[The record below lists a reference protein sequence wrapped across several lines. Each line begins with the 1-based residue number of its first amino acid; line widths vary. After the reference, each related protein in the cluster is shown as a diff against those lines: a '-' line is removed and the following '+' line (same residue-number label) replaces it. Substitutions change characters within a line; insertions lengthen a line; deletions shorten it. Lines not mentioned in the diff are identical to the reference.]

1 MKNKTV
7 AVLIVI
13 VILAVCNVVLSASIP
28 KNPADT
34 ADDRDSDL
42 RPPVEPQKNVGKNTT
57 GTKSSPSSS
66 ATITASM
73 ASKEV
78 STTNKARTGTTTAVL
93 TTAPT
98 QSQDKSNTAA
108 STTWPSPT
116 TASPKSKVQDDKSTK
131 LKGED
136 ASGSEKV
143 KPDDTGKSPDVKK
156 QNKEPASK
164 SGVND
169 GATRNEKVLK
179 TSKSDLLT
187 SAQDKWKACR
197 GSVWISENL
206 RTETNYGPLK
216 RCAGQFSEDDKFVQ
230 SLCANVVKTSVEM
243 CQNENGLRSDFL
255 EPKVAELYTST
266 ENIDGK
272 FDLCSKIKIL
282 TDASV
287 TDAFGDFP
295 EFSTALRKEETC
307 KKVCMSETKKDNY
320 GVCSFAYILIK
331 ALEDHSSGYKH
342 MVANTVDGV
351 LVDEGH
357 TDTDIKKPL
366 LSKAIEKYEKEKCKF
381 PSKDMYT
388 LLESCKGSQTS
399 DMISDNCVSV
409 LDVAL
414 AVCTGK
420 AKGKD
425 SIFLTKD
432 VANAYLY
439 NYGGEFD
446 VCEALLKNK
455 ETVSHSFHV
464 DGLENIWWAEVMTVN
479 GCRKF
484 CKATNKNGGG
494 SKNRPQC
501 VVMYLLSR
509 AISDGTVGYV
519 FKNPPNEGQIGPK
532 PAGTST
538 TTVNAKSTAKAKST
552 AVSRKGIKTGQNL
565 VSQVLNGDLVPSSD
579 KIVKSKNSMLWTAS
593 RDWNQAR
600 CSFPA
605 VDIRGPEGPLR
616 DCDITRKS
624 GVIPEMCFSLIDFS
638 KDICKSDIPGKNSV
652 YVRAAVVKAYLDE
665 PAEKMNICRMTKQ
678 HLDVYVQ
685 KNFKDVFSFWGDL
698 MNEKSCKVT
707 CMTGKSDEK
716 PYNNPV
722 CVLFYLLLK
731 GIQDA
736 QEGYNATKHFSD
748 NGADKQSSSNV
759 KQGNKDGDKKL
770 ESATGKDDAENI
782 GSRSKLLI
790 KEKETSEDDKKM
802 VPIEKTAG
810 SEDNKKTEVNQK
822 KVNQKT
828 ISNAKNTKTVGIGD
842 EVDSG
847 AEKKPDVNIDDKMTE
862 ILDEGKDVKMSSIER
877 TKTTQTVTAT
887 TTTIGKT
894 MKTSPKA
901 KPFLP
906 RKKPVFT
913 RPKAKDR
920 ATPKYT
926 YGEYENEEDRDQML
940 RPEERNG
947 KPKDLGESE
956 WSPSNSKPVRT
967 KYKGPD
973 ITPSGHF
980 MAYFVTAV
988 ILCILC
994 YVTFHNKKKI
1004 LAFMIEGRQA
1014 AGMRR
1019 RANNGSSSSKTEYK
1033 LLDQKSDALP
1043 HSDLDTAASA
1053 KNYIY

>member
-552 AVSRKGIKTGQNL
+552 AVSRKG
-565 VSQVLNGDLVPSSD
+565 
-579 KIVKSKNSMLWTAS
+579 
-593 RDWNQAR
+593 
-600 CSFPA
+600 
-605 VDIRGPEGPLR
+605 
-616 DCDITRKS
+616 
-624 GVIPEMCFSLIDFS
+624 
-638 KDICKSDIPGKNSV
+638 
-652 YVRAAVVKAYLDE
+652 
-665 PAEKMNICRMTKQ
+665 
-678 HLDVYVQ
+678 
-685 KNFKDVFSFWGDL
+685 
-698 MNEKSCKVT
+698 
-707 CMTGKSDEK
+707 
-716 PYNNPV
+716 
-722 CVLFYLLLK
+722 
-731 GIQDA
+731 
-736 QEGYNATKHFSD
+736 YNATKHFSD

-947 KPKDLGESE
+947 KPKDLADAEFYNHPTYLGESE